1 MTSLLFVTISYPVI
15 LGLLRDQE
23 EESKH
28 KAEMTMDL
36 KEVFS
41 CDDKMIQKQQ
51 EWKEFCKKW
60 KEYYPVFGNKMNNE
74 RNVYYFTYLEY
85 NYKIRSMIYT
95 TKWIERLNRD
105 YKRTTKMRGAL
116 PDPESTILLLRH
128 VAMRRKSYEYKIP
141 LFKMEDKKFRW
152 EE

>member
-15 LGLLRDQE
+15 LGLLGDQE

-51 EWKEFCKKW
+51 EWK
-60 KEYYPVFGNKMNNE
+60 
-74 RNVYYFTYLEY
+74 T
-85 NYKIRSMIYT
+85 
-95 TKWIERLNRD
+95 
-105 YKRTTKMRGAL
+105 MRGMFII
-116 PDPESTILLLRH
+116 SHIWIIII
-128 VAMRRKSYEYKIP
+128 K
-141 LFKMEDKKFRW
+141 
-152 EE
+152 

>member
-51 EWKEFCKKW
+51 EWKDGKSS
-60 KEYYPVFGNKMNNE
+60 V
-74 RNVYYFTYLEY
+74 RNGKNIILFLV
-85 NYKIRSMIYT
+85 IR
-95 TKWIERLNRD
+95 
-105 YKRTTKMRGAL
+105 
-116 PDPESTILLLRH
+116 
-128 VAMRRKSYEYKIP
+128 
-141 LFKMEDKKFRW
+141 
-152 EE
+152 

>member
-41 CDDKMIQKQQ
+41 CDDKMIRKQQ
-51 EWKEFCKKW
+51 EWKDGKSS
-60 KEYYPVFGNKMNNE
+60 V
-74 RNVYYFTYLEY
+74 RNGKNMVVNL
-85 NYKIRSMIYT
+85 KLM
-95 TKWIERLNRD
+95 
-105 YKRTTKMRGAL
+105 
-116 PDPESTILLLRH
+116 LRN
-128 VAMRRKSYEYKIP
+128 
-141 LFKMEDKKFRW
+141 
-152 EE
+152 

>member
-1 MTSLLFVTISYPVI
+1 ME
-15 LGLLRDQE
+15 R
-23 EESKH
+23 
-28 KAEMTMDL
+28 
-36 KEVFS
+36 
-41 CDDKMIQKQQ
+41 
-51 EWKEFCKKW
+51 WKEFCMKW

-74 RNVYYFTYLEY
+74 WNVYYFTYLDY
-85 NYKIRSMIYT
+85 HYKIRSMIYT

>member
-41 CDDKMIQKQQ
+41 CDDKMIRKQQ
-51 EWKEFCKKW
+51 EWKDGKSS
-60 KEYYPVFGNKMNNE
+60 V
-74 RNVYYFTYLEY
+74 RNGKNIILFLE
-85 NYKIRSMIYT
+85 IR
-95 TKWIERLNRD
+95 
-105 YKRTTKMRGAL
+105 
-116 PDPESTILLLRH
+116 
-128 VAMRRKSYEYKIP
+128 
-141 LFKMEDKKFRW
+141 
-152 EE
+152 

>member
-41 CDDKMIQKQQ
+41 CDDKNDTKATGM
-51 EWKEFCKKW
+51 ERWKEFCKKW

-85 NYKIRSMIYT
+85 NYKIRSDIHNQLDRE
-95 TKWIERLNRD
+95 TKQGL
-105 YKRTTKMRGAL
+105 
-116 PDPESTILLLRH
+116 
-128 VAMRRKSYEYKIP
+128 
-141 LFKMEDKKFRW
+141 
-152 EE
+152 